1 MKKNKQT
8 IQGDEI
14 DLVDLIRQLFQEKV
28 LILFISIIFGL
39 LAFLH
44 AYSKNKNVEF
54 KIEGK
59 FRSES
64 LLETNNE
71 LIKSDF
77 DYHFINFKNFN
88 TFLEQK
94 ENEDFKQVLKLNN
107 LSSLDYFLDQKL
119 KILPKINKSNLNLQE
134 YSFSFIYPKE
144 IDGVSFIINYL
155 EFTKKN
161 KNFIDRKHLKKIY
174 QKEIDNHLRA
184 LDISKKIKIEMP
196 MPMIYRSNDLTF
208 NDLSFKGSIYLSE
221 QINYLQ
227 KISSEIDNNEFFRI
241 DYLINKP
248 VTIGNKSLSMYF
260 ITGLILGLLLSLL
273 IIFCKKIY
281 IKSSKLFD

>member
-39 LAFLH
+39 LAFLY

-59 FRSES
+59 LLSEP
-64 LLETNNE
+64 LLKINNK
-71 LIKSDF
+71 LNIPDF
-77 DYHFINFKNFN
+77 DYHFTNFKNIN

-94 ENEDFKQVLKLNN
+94 ENEHFKQVLKLNN
-107 LSSLDYFLDQKL
+107 LSSFDYFLNQKL
-119 KILPKINKSNLNLQE
+119 KILPIINKPNLNFQE
-134 YSFSFIYPKE
+134 YRFSFIYPKE

-161 KNFIDRKHLKKIY
+161 KDFIDKKSLKKFY
-174 QKEIDNHLRA
+174 QEEIDNHLRA
-184 LDISKKIKIEMP
+184 LDISKKIEMS
-196 MPMIYRSNDLTF
+196 MIYRGD
-208 NDLSFKGSIYLSE
+208 DLSFKGSIYLSE
-221 QINYLQ
+221 QINYLR
-227 KISSEIDNNEFFRI
+227 KISSEIDNNEFLRI

-248 VTIGNKSLSMYF
+248 VAIGNKSLSTYF
-260 ITGLILGLLLSLL
+260 IIGLILGLLLSLL
-273 IIFCKKIY
+273 IIFCKKMY
-281 IKSSKLFD
+281 NK